1 MAKVLFI
8 KPNEK
13 KNRLQIGITEEDGT
27 TSVLTVRESTYTSLG
42 SPIRDIEITER
53 TLSDLRFDDEVYR
66 AMRKAMSLIADVDRS
81 RYELRAKLCHSGFS
95 SEVTDIALDACEKY
109 GYLDEARQLERLIE
123 KEANRKLRGR
133 HYIKRK
139 LMSKG
144 YSSADIDR
152 VAAMLVERGEID
164 FDANFEMLVEKK
176 CLSDDT
182 EIKAL
187 KYRYGYKI

>member
-1 MAKVLFI
+1 MELT
-8 KPNEK
+8 EK
-13 KNRLQIGITEEDGT
+13 TILLHCCCAVCACGCIDRL
-27 TSVLTVRESTYTSLG
+27 L
-42 SPIRDIEITER
+42 
-53 TLSDLRFDDEVYR
+53 DEVYR